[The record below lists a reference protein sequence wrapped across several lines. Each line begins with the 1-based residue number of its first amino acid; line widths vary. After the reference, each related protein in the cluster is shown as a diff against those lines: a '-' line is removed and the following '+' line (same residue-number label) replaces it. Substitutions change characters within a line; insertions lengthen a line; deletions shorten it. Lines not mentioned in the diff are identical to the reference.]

1 MSSDHSDQMNA
12 LLRRAAGRGRFTVQ
26 EAEQSPASIA
36 MNAILRG
43 EQPPAPEAEAEPEP
57 VWHSADAAEGR
68 GQTISREPV
77 TMDDILRGDHRA
89 ARRERQE
96 EAETAR
102 LEREH
107 GRGHRSF

>member
-1 MSSDHSDQMNA
+1 MSNHADHMNRV
-12 LLRRAAGRGRFTVQ
+12 LREFAGKGGFRVQ

-43 EQPPAPEAEAEPEP
+43 EQPPAPEAEAEPEA

-68 GQTISREPV
+68 GQTISPREPA
-77 TMDDILRGDHRA
+77 TMDDLLRGHHRA
-89 ARRERQE
+89 GRRERQS

-107 GRGHRSF
+107 GSEYRSY